1 MPLGYVRL
9 AFSGL
14 SVFGLFCQKSGL
26 VRPSNDCASDKIG
39 FETANKMKT
48 EQQPNYSKFKV
59 FSSMIYVLNQK

>member
-1 MPLGYVRL
+1 
-9 AFSGL
+9 
-14 SVFGLFCQKSGL
+14 VFGLFCQKSGL